1 MRYDNPEMR
10 ELLAAEYLLGTMP
23 RRARARFER
32 LMRQDPGLATLV
44 GDWAQR
50 FSAIDRATPAEAP
63 PARVWRRI
71 EARIA
76 PHSAAEAPVMA
87 PPAQSL
93 REALQF
99 WRGLAVAAIAV
110 AAALIVYLAAVPG
123 PVGPQTPRV
132 IAVLADQGGEPEWIA
147 TAGPHSGEIA
157 VAALRPQQAGDMRS
171 FELWRIAGGTP
182 RPLGLLQPQP
192 EQSTVLSPKDLPAP
206 GDVLAVSLEPV
217 GGSPTGLP
225 TGPVVSQGK
234 IIRPL

>member
-23 RRARARFER
+23 RRARARFEQ
-32 LMRQDPGLATLV
+32 LMRQDPALATLV
-44 GDWAQR
+44 SDWARR

-76 PHSAAEAPVMA
+76 PRSASDVAIAA
-87 PPAQSL
+87 PPLQSL
-93 REALQF
+93 RAALQF
-99 WRGLAVAAIAV
+99 WRGLAITASAV
-110 AAALIVYLAAVPG
+110 AVALIVYLATVRG
-123 PVGPQTPRV
+123 PVVPQAPQV
-132 IAVLADQGGEPEWIA
+132 IAVLADQNGEPEWIA
-147 TAGPHSGEIA
+147 TAGPRSGEIA
-157 VAALRPQQAGDMRS
+157 IAALRPQHAGTDRS

-182 RPLGLLQPQP
+182 RPLGLLRPQT
-192 EQSTVLSPKDLPAP
+192 EQSTVFSPKDLPAA
-206 GDVLAVSLEPV
+206 GDVLAVSLEPP

-234 IIRPL
+234 VIRPL